1 MAELWDIYDIN
12 KKKIGKTA
20 ERDVYQFKEGEYHI
34 VVTGIIINS
43 KKEILIS
50 KRAKHKKFG
59 LMWECGGGSILA
71 GETSLEGIIRELKE
85 ELGIE
90 FSKKEA
96 IFLKEIRRDKIPP
109 DFKDI
114 WLFKK
119 DIDEREIIFPDG
131 EAIDA
136 KWVTIDE
143 FIQMYKNKK
152 IVPTVDLGIDEYNKA
167 LTLKQRE
174 SYKYIGNT
182 VKVKIDRPLNSK
194 HPKHGF
200 VYSVNYGFV
209 PNTISGDGEEL
220 DCYVLGINK
229 KLESFEGKCI
239 AVIHR
244 TNDNDDKLIIVEAGK
259 NYTDEEIREFTNF
272 QEQYFESEI
281 IR

>member
-20 ERDVYQFKEGEYHI
+20 ERDIYQFKEGEYHI

-59 LMWECGGGSILA
+59 LMWECSGGSILA
-71 GETSLEGIIRELKE
+71 GETSLEGIIRELRE

-96 IFLKEIRRDKIPP
+96 IFLKGIRRDKILP
-109 DFKDI
+109 DFKDL
-114 WLFKK
+114 WLFRK
-119 DIDEREIIFPDG
+119 DIDEREITFPDG

-143 FIQMYKNKK
+143 FIKMYKNKE
-152 IVPTVDLGIDEYNKA
+152 IVPTVDFGIDEYNKA

-194 HPKHGF
+194 HPKHEF

-244 TNDNDDKLIIVEAGK
+244 TNDNDDKLIIVEEGE

>member
-152 IVPTVDLGIDEYNKA
+152 IVPTVDFGIDEYNKS

>member
-12 KKKIGKTA
+12 KKKIGRTA

-43 KKEILIS
+43 KNEILIS
-50 KRAKHKKFG
+50 KRAEHKKFG
-59 LMWECGGGSILA
+59 LMWECNGGSILA

-109 DFKDI
+109 DFKDL
-114 WLFKK
+114 WLFRR
-119 DIDEREIIFPDG
+119 DIDKREITFPDG

-143 FIQMYKNKK
+143 FIRMYENKE
-152 IVPTVDLGIDEYNKA
+152 IVPTVDFGMEEYHEALGV
-167 LTLKQRE
+167 KQIE
-174 SYKYIGNT
+174 SYNYIGNIIQ
-182 VKVKIDRPLNSK
+182 VKIDRPAGSK

-200 VYSVNYGFV
+200 IYPLNYGFV

-220 DCYVLGINK
+220 DCYVLGIDKAIEN
-229 KLESFEGKCI
+229 FEGKCI

-244 TNDNDDKLIIVEAGK
+244 INDNDDKLIVVPEGK
-259 NYTDEEIREFTNF
+259 NYTDEEIINLINF

>member
-143 FIQMYKNKK
+143 FIQMYKNKE
-152 IVPTVDLGIDEYNKA
+152 IVPTVDFGIDEYNKA

-244 TNDNDDKLIIVEAGK
+244 TNDNDDKLIIVEEGK